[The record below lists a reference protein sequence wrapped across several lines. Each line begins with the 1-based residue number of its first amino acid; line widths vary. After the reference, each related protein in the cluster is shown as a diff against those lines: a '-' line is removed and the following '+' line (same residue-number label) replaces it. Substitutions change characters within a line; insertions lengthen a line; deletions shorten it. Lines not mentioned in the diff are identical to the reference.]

1 MLFSKKLTFKTFLRN
16 RYHRVVASWF
26 IAPVFG
32 LISLA
37 FLLNFLFPLKVNLNY
52 SPLVTA
58 SDGTVLHAFLNH
70 NQKWRMKTEL
80 HEITPTLQRAIVYK
94 EDKYFYRHPG
104 VNPAAV
110 MRSEERRVGKEWRC
124 RGS

>member
-1 MLFSKKLTFKTFLRN
+1 MLFPKKPTFNIILRN
-16 RYHRVVASWF
+16 RYFKAVARWF
-26 IAPVFG
+26 LAPVFG

-37 FLLNFLFPLKVNLNY
+37 FLLNLLFPLKVNLNY

-80 HEITPTLQRAIVYK
+80 NEITPTLQRAIVYK
-94 EDKYFYRHPG
+94 EDKYFYQHPG
-104 VNPAAV
+104 VNPAAIGRAFFNNV
-110 MRSEERRVGKEWRC
+110 V
-124 RGS
+124 RG

>member
-1 MLFSKKLTFKTFLRN
+1 MSAWKPILKPLFRYRYLRAVALWFL
-16 RYHRVVASWF
+16 
-26 IAPVFG
+26 APVFG
-32 LISLA
+32 LIFLA

-58 SDGTVLHAFLNH
+58 ADGTVLHAFLNH

-80 HEITPTLQRAIVYK
+80 NEITPTLQRAIVNK
-94 EDKYFYRHPG
+94 EDRYFYRHPG

-110 MRSEERRVGKEWRC
+110 LR
-124 RGS
+124 